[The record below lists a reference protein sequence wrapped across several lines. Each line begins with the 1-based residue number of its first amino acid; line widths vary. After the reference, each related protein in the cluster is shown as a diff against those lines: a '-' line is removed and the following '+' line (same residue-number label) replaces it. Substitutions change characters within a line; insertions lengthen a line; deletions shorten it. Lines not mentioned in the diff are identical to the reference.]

1 VCSVFLTLLELALD
15 MVNPSCHDRDVTK
28 IGLLLDLH
36 LCKLRPAD
44 HTIMIC
50 VDLVKHA
57 C

>member
-1 VCSVFLTLLELALD
+1 MISKMCAQHLSLFL

-28 IGLLLDLH
+28 TGLLLNY

-44 HTIMIC
+44 YTIMIC
-50 VDLVKHA
+50 INLVKQA